1 MRRNEGARRACKEK
15 APGRLSRTGFICED
29 VRRVTKGALS
39 LVRVSRAKVWLAA
52 ALAALCLCAAVSG
65 QGRADATNA
74 PFSQAPYRV
83 GERLTYTV
91 SFSNFP
97 TAAHVETYV
106 AARGQL
112 LGREGVEL
120 HGHVETIGVVS
131 AALLALNVN
140 QTAFVDPNTGLPYRV
155 LQSLVQNARVR
166 DVAQDYNAPLGDAA
180 LAQGHDL
187 NVGAGTFDFL
197 SALFRLRALPLA
209 PGATYALGVRQNE
222 TVYDAEVKVTG
233 RETLKTNV
241 GSSNTLVAE
250 VRVRGNKEAD
260 DYRVRIYLTD
270 DERHVPVLISAR
282 HRAGEIRIELASA
295 EFVGGTQ
302 DPSASAS
309 PTPTPADPGIRLPPG
324 QQANNP
330 PRATPTPAAT
340 PTPGAAPVAPPADL
354 PFKPGEQL
362 NFNFFLGPNAQ
373 PAGSASFLVRPRARY
388 FNREG
393 LLLTANL
400 QSAGAV
406 QTLFPVSD
414 QVNSYVDATSLLPF
428 RTELTLAEG
437 KRRARF
443 VVSADQQGG
452 AALFEDGTRVEVPF
466 GTHDLLSVFYALRS
480 FDLTPGKR
488 NSVSLLLNKRPRV
501 LFITALRTAPLQLG
515 GQNIPAVELALT
527 TSDPAGDRLGLRLW
541 VSTDKRRLPLRI
553 TAVTPLGPV
562 RADLAIIPT
571 ALQ

>member
-1 MRRNEGARRACKEK
+1 MCV
-15 APGRLSRTGFICED
+15 C
-29 VRRVTKGALS
+29 
-39 LVRVSRAKVWLAA
+39 AA
-52 ALAALCLCAAVSG
+52 ASG
-65 QGRADATNA
+65 QARTDTTNA
-74 PFSQAPYRV
+74 PLSQAPYRV

-91 SFSNFP
+91 AFSNFP
-97 TAAHVETYV
+97 TAAHVQTQV
-106 AARGQL
+106 TGRGQL
-112 LGREGVEL
+112 HGRDGIEL
-120 HGHVETIGVVS
+120 RAHVETIGVVS
-131 AALLALNVN
+131 AALLAINN
-140 QTAFVDPNTGLPYRV
+140 TYATFVDSTNGLPYRAQ
-155 LQSLVQNARVR
+155 QSIRQGALVQ
-166 DVAQDYNAPLGDAA
+166 DVAQDYNAPLGASA
-180 LAQGHDL
+180 LAQGRD
-187 NVGAGTFDFL
+187 VPIAAGTYDFL
-197 SALFRLRALPLA
+197 SALYRLRALPLA
-209 PGATYALGVRQNE
+209 PGATYVLSVRQNE

-241 GSSNTLVAE
+241 GSSNTVVAE

-260 DYRVRIYLTD
+260 EYRVRLYFTD
-270 DERHVPVLISAR
+270 DERHVPVLVSAR

-295 EFVGGTQ
+295 EFIGEAQ
-302 DPSASAS
+302 DPLATAN
-309 PTPTPADPGIRLPPG
+309 PTPTPNDPGIRLPPG
-324 QQANNP
+324 QLAGNNP
-330 PRATPTPAAT
+330 PRTT
-340 PTPGAAPVAPPADL
+340 PTPGVTPPPGPTPPAPAADL

-373 PAGSASFLVRPRARY
+373 PAGSASLLVRPRARY

-400 QSAGAV
+400 QTAGPV

-414 QVNSYVDATSLLPF
+414 QVNSYVDASSVLPF

-452 AALFEDGTRVEVPF
+452 NALFEDGTRVEVPF

-501 LFITALRTAPLQLG
+501 LFITALRNGSLQLG
-515 GQNIPAVELALT
+515 GQNIPAVELALA
-527 TSDPAGDRLGLRLW
+527 TSDPDGDSLALRLW
-541 VSTDKRRLPLRI
+541 VSTDKRRLPLRL

-571 ALQ
+571 TLQ